1 MVEWIE
7 VDEGGCTHSHVANR
21 RRGATVYIQHNHGSN
36 YLLFVTRTLKTYY
49 VDTFYTLGQA
59 KAAGDVLYEE
69 LGQPL
74 LTIPD
79 HWRPMSQ
86 NQSASTS
93 KQASSLRTVASTI
106 AQNLEDLASELS
118 GLSKLA
124 SYQLTLEEAKAEVAI
139 DLVELVHAIVG
150 NTEDR
155 FLRQAWEYAVREI
168 RSNMGGYAKSK
179 GYVRGRNIHRHMVDV
194 IPPLSW
200 VKVETFA
207 DKAREKGKIG
217 HQPVAETFLALY
229 IGKELEKFANTI
241 EGFPFILKLL
251 RSAVSTTMAGQG
263 FKTTADPDTIAKI
276 EAMAQAVAKN
286 LAAKA
291 SKAAIILT
299 KASL

>member
-21 RRGATVYIQHNHGSN
+21 RRGASVYIQHNHGSN

-59 KAAGDVLYEE
+59 KAAGAVLYEE
-69 LGQPL
+69 LGQVHA
-74 LTIPD
+74 IPD
-79 HWRPMSQ
+79 HWRLMSQ
-86 NQSASTS
+86 NQSAPP
-93 KQASSLRTVASTI
+93 KQASSLRKVASAI

-124 SYQLTLEEAKAEVAI
+124 SYQLTLEEAKAEVAADI
-139 DLVELVHAIVG
+139 INWIYSMVSISQ
-150 NTEDR
+150 NQDR
-155 FLRQAWEYAVREI
+155 FLIGAWESAT
-168 RSNMGGYAKSK
+168 RSIESKMDVHAKAK
-179 GYVRGRNIHRHMVDV
+179 GYRRRMISVELFDSVVGPYTGD
-194 IPPLSW
+194 
-200 VKVETFA
+200 KVLIAA
-207 DKAREKGKIG
+207 DKARDKGKILY
-217 HQPVAETFLALY
+217 QPVAETFLALY

-241 EGFPFILKLL
+241 EGFPFILKEL
-251 RSAVSTTMAGQG
+251 RTAVATTWSGQG

-291 SKAAIILT
+291 SKAAITLT